1 MKTNPF
7 VRSIPPE
14 VVRQLW
20 ALVKNIHNS
29 CGVVT
34 LEDIVGKA
42 EKTFGW
48 TREDTEAYVKECA
61 DCRLLV
67 RNADSVKNAY
77 CYSIPMEAEEVNE
90 NDWYCFNCHQA
101 GDLQKCT
108 TCFRSFHTNC
118 LPADFSPAGMD
129 LLCPSCQAGS
139 KLMTIP
145 GPDSSVNEVQYR
157 LLVAHPMDLGRI
169 SDKLETGQYSNVRE
183 FLSDVEIILH
193 NVNVV
198 FGKDSS
204 MVKTAQSALEEVKAT
219 ITSWETGSSVDGAQ
233 KETADVP
240 MTGKRNIPSA
250 PDGMDGRSNAS
261 VVNMEALT
269 LQTTALGDRPTG
281 PVKYDFIDQLTC
293 HPLMSI
299 NVAKGSGGKC
309 NCAQRWK
316 QYIISLAEQWQMMFK
331 DDLEKCYTEL
341 RERQKK
347 KLATEL
353 AKLRAEMMEDFRR
366 ELDSTREEL
375 NARYAH
381 QLKFE
386 LQKLKDR
393 HRKQLD
399 EIKKKQWCYQCE
411 SEAIYY
417 CCWNTSYCSVECQQ
431 EHWETHRAT
440 CRRKKTTVEQ
450 LIFFNFFF
458 QRTFL
463 SELNVPLRDWLPS
476 KGSFIIQ

>member
-1 MKTNPF
+1 MKRNPF
-7 VRSIPPE
+7 IRSIPPE

-77 CYSIPMEAEEVNE
+77 CYSIPIEAEEVNE

-204 MVKTAQSALEEVKAT
+204 MVKTAESALEEVKAT
-219 ITSWETGSSVDGAQ
+219 IASWETGNPVDNAQ

-240 MTGKRNIPSA
+240 TTRKKRPSSA
-250 PDGMDGRSNAS
+250 QEVPKLDGRSNVPFVGIQDSPIQTSAVGTVPTAS
-261 VVNMEALT
+261 
-269 LQTTALGDRPTG
+269 
-281 PVKYDFIDQLTC
+281 C
-293 HPLMSI
+293 
-299 NVAKGSGGKC
+299 SGGKC
-309 NCAQRWK
+309 NCEQRWK

-440 CRRKKTTVEQ
+440 CRRKKTTTE
-450 LIFFNFFF
+450 
-458 QRTFL
+458 T
-463 SELNVPLRDWLPS
+463 
-476 KGSFIIQ
+476 